1 MKSILQ
7 LGHQPNVMNFAE
19 ECLGIAVQATQ
30 DGFEGLSEILDRLPV
45 AIYLTDTQGTIT
57 HFNRACIELAGRTP
71 VVQHDRWC
79 VTWKLYTLDGARLPH
94 DQCPMAV
101 AVKERR
107 AVRGAEALA
116 ERPDGTR
123 IQFVPYPTPLFDDDG
138 VFIGAVNLLVDV
150 TMMRHAEYLREQG
163 ERCRR
168 LAASISDARTIR
180 TLKGM
185 AEEYETQARQLVIA
199 N

>member
-1 MKSILQ
+1 MINS
-7 LGHQPNVMNFAE
+7 AE
-19 ECLGIAVQATQ
+19 EYLGIAMKATQ
-30 DGFEGLSEILDRLPV
+30 DGDDGLNEVLDRLPV
-45 AIYLTDTQGTIT
+45 AIYITDTRGTIT

-71 VVQHDRWC
+71 VVRHDKWC
-79 VTWKLYTLDGARLPH
+79 VTWKLYTLDGTPLAH

-101 AVKERR
+101 AIRERR
-107 AVRGAEALA
+107 KVRGAEALA

-138 VFIGAVNLLVDV
+138 AFVGAVNLLVDV
-150 TMMRHAEYLREQG
+150 TQLRHAEYLREQAAH
-163 ERCRR
+163 CRR
-168 LAASISDARTIR
+168 LAASISDTRTVC

-185 AEEYETQARQLVIA
+185 AAEYEDQAAQLSSA

>member
-1 MKSILQ
+1 
-7 LGHQPNVMNFAE
+7 MNFAE
-19 ECLGIAVQATQ
+19 EYLGVALDAAREDPDTLK
-30 DGFEGLSEILDRLPV
+30 EALDRLPV
-45 AIYLTDTQGTIT
+45 AIYLTDTNGTIT
-57 HFNRACIELAGRTP
+57 HFNQACIALAGRVP

-101 AVKERR
+101 AIRERR
-107 AVRGAEALA
+107 TIRGAEAIA

-138 VFIGAVNLLVDV
+138 AFVGAVNLLVDV
-150 TMMRHAEYLREQG
+150 TQMRHAEYLRQQAT
-163 ERCRR
+163 RCRR
-168 LAASISDARTIR
+168 LADAISDPRTIG

-185 AEEYETQARQLVIA
+185 ADEYENQAAHLIVA